1 MDIGRVKLVHSH
13 GRDERGA
20 IRFATCIIV
29 ALMLISV
36 TPLMPAEA
44 AETSI
49 NLLTPDGG
57 DELIAGS
64 VFTMRWQVSSTGGYI
79 AIYLSVNGG
88 ERWEGLDTITNQP
101 DHSFGTYDW
110 SIPPNMES
118 DTCKVRVIWKSSTS
132 KPWDEYGRD
141 ESTSNFTVV
150 PGVTIQ
156 FTEMPTQVAY
166 GKYYL
171 TTFDLY
177 DPFGMVD
184 HLKFTWRVYDGGW
197 GGWEGLPGFFD
208 DYDPTRGWIWWS
220 PDYYESAFAEMKVE
234 AIAVG
239 SSTVLASD
247 TSEQF
252 DITCSATFLIQPN
265 GGVTL
270 VAGSTYTILWRTSAD
285 PEQVIHS
292 VWLRY
297 SLDGGAYWYTVA
309 YTDNDFEHDW
319 VVPSTTTDEL
329 RVQVISLYSE
339 WYSYA
344 DDTSDGNNRI
354 IANADVPSITLD
366 YPNPPVDGGV
376 VIGSGEVHNIEY
388 TLTGASNILSLELSY
403 STNNGGR
410 YTSLTRLTST
420 QIGRAYAWT
429 VPAVDSYEGRVK
441 IVMTKRGGGTET
453 VVSNNAF
460 YIFDTIEF
468 NRPPVAMA
476 GEDQEGG
483 EGEAMTLD
491 GSGSYDPD
499 GDYLTYSW
507 TQTSPSF
514 MTAILTAPTTSR
526 PSFTINE
533 LHHFPVTFVF
543 ELEVS
548 DGNEHTALILYNVD
562 RVTVHLEPRAPV
574 LGSFWPHVGWE
585 DTWLRIDG
593 SDLMGAEILL
603 GSTTIHTVPTSPVA
617 TSPNPDN
624 RYIFQLP
631 SGLPLGEHLVSVR
644 TMAGTSSVIDTIE
657 IFPVPEWQYDNGLG
671 FGNPSRERLSYPWNP
686 FGETGRYKDVF
697 GNQVYLS
704 IWVCIGIPYWTP
716 WDGWEC
722 LGYLINEPFCPDP
735 LAAILYPIAF
745 MNLADN
751 GECFGMS
758 MNALRFYHGDQS
770 INEFDPPTGATT
782 PGDLTDPN
790 GAIRRTVDWRQGSQL
805 TAEVL
810 NRLLYTLING
820 LVPSSD
826 VTGMGLWIDRV
837 KSNIDSGELGI
848 ASMICGEGAHA
859 VVPYAYEETSSD
871 IRFYVY
877 DPNRPQFSDI
887 QTAMDAANWTGDNHE
902 VNNHPPYIL
911 IEKSGIYWDWEF
923 HWPDGTLWSSNVGLA
938 FVDYATLNGDRTIPT
953 SVEGILHLL
962 TGSAS
967 GTVEDGSGG
976 QVGIAD
982 NGSII
987 WDGIEGAVPLPSFE
1001 GAGDLPRSWFLPLDD
1016 GYTAHI
1022 TGTEDGSYLWGML
1035 NNGSSGLCI
1044 DGSISEGS
1052 YDVVSVD
1059 FEGGLSLAADFTY
1072 STTDEEKPYTGSIVH
1087 RYGERS
1093 RNFTVRTTLTDT
1105 GPHTLD
1111 TNEDYSGLVFTNGGT
1126 EPVTIDVVFTGSVVS
1141 EAVWNG
1147 TSPPVTPVL
1156 PSASRQGIV
1165 VGPGETVEVY
1175 PIGWLDLNNAIVL
1188 LASEDAPGSPTSL
1201 TATEEAGVVA
1211 LTWDPPED
1219 DGGAPITEYNILR
1232 GDTIENLTMFT
1243 KVGTDTTFTDSSVE
1257 RNKTYYYAVSAR
1269 NIVGNGPISEIV
1281 SVGIPALTTP
1291 TNPRSLN
1298 IAKDNGVVTLTWG
1311 TPVSDGGSPIT
1322 SYVVMRGLDPDNV
1335 TQLTDVGLDREYV
1348 DTSVKPG
1355 KKYFYQVRAVNAI
1368 GPGLSSPQMSV
1379 DVPKKDDTGDDG
1391 TPWMIYAA
1399 VLVAIIVV
1407 VAIGLMM
1414 RGKRGGPESSATMKP
1429 DTEAE
1434 QHSTPV
1440 PTLIE

>member
-1 MDIGRVKLVHSH
+1 MDNRKGKPLRFNGPSTGEGKRSVVVFIVGLMMTA
-13 GRDERGA
+13 A
-20 IRFATCIIV
+20 I
-29 ALMLISV
+29 
-36 TPLMPAEA
+36 PLMPVEA
-44 AETSI
+44 AEASI
-49 NLLTPDGG
+49 NLREPDGG
-57 DELIAGS
+57 EELIAGS
-64 VFTMRWQVSSTGGYI
+64 VFTIRWQVSSGGGYI
-79 AIYLSVNGG
+79 AIDMSSDGG
-88 ERWEGLDTITNQP
+88 ERWNGLDTIANQP

-110 SIPPNMES
+110 SIPPNLDS
-118 DTCKVRVIWKSSTS
+118 DTCMVRVIWRSALG
-132 KPWDEYGRD
+132 KPWDEYARD
-141 ESTSNFTVV
+141 ESSSNFTVE

-156 FTEMPTQVAY
+156 FTEMPTRVAF

-177 DPFGMVD
+177 DPYDMVD
-184 HLKFTWRVYDGGW
+184 HLDFKWRVYDGGW
-197 GGWEGLPGFFD
+197 GSWENLPGYFD
-208 DYDPTRGWIWWS
+208 DYDKTRGWIWWS
-220 PDYYESAFAEMKVE
+220 PDYYESAFAEMRVE
-234 AIAVG
+234 AVARG

-247 TSEQF
+247 TSDQF

-265 GGVTL
+265 GGVNL
-270 VAGSTYTILWRTSAD
+270 VAGSTYTVMWRTSAD

-297 SLDGGAYWYTVA
+297 SLDGGGYWYSID
-309 YTDNDFEHDW
+309 YTENDFEHDW
-319 VVPSTTTDEL
+319 VVPITTTDEL
-329 RVQVISLYSE
+329 VVQVVSLYGE
-339 WYSYA
+339 WRGYA
-344 DDTSDGNNRI
+344 NDISDGNNRI
-354 IANADVPSITLD
+354 IANANVPSVTLD

-376 VIGSGEVHNIEY
+376 VMGSGEVHNILY
-388 TLTGASNILSLELSY
+388 SLTGASNILSLDLSY
-403 STNNGGR
+403 STNNGSR
-410 YTSLTRLTST
+410 YSPLVQLTGTN
-420 QIGRAYAWT
+420 IGRPYAWT

-441 IVMTKRGGGTET
+441 IVMTKRGGGTEI
-453 VVSNNAF
+453 VSSNNAF

-483 EGEAMTLD
+483 EGEAITLD

-514 MTAILTAPTTSR
+514 MTAVLTAPTTSR

-543 ELEVS
+543 ELKVS
-548 DGNEHTALILYNVD
+548 DGNEHTDLLLYNVD

-603 GSTTIHTVPTSPVA
+603 GSTTIHNVPTSPVT
-617 TSPNPDN
+617 TSPDPDH

-631 SGLPLGEHLVSVR
+631 SGLPLGEHLVAVR
-644 TMAGTSSVIDTIE
+644 TLAGTSSVSDTIE

-686 FGETGRYKDVF
+686 FGETGRYRDVF
-697 GNQVYLS
+697 GNQIYLS

-770 INEFDPPTGATT
+770 IDEFDPPTGATT
-782 PGDLTDPN
+782 PGDLTDEN

-805 TAEVL
+805 TAEAL

-887 QTAMDAANWTGDNHE
+887 QTAVDAANWTGDDHE

-911 IEKSGIYWDWEF
+911 IEKSGIYWDWSF

-987 WDGIEGAVPLPSFE
+987 WDGIEGAVPLPSFK
-1001 GAGDLPRSWFLPLDD
+1001 GPGDKPLSWFLPPAD

-1022 TGTEDGSYLWGML
+1022 TGTEDGSYIWGML
-1035 NNGSSGLCI
+1035 NNGSSGLVI
-1044 DGSISEGS
+1044 DGSISGGA
-1052 YDVVSVD
+1052 YDDVKVD
-1059 FEGGLSLAADFTY
+1059 FEGGLALAAEFTY
-1072 STTDEEKPYTGSIVH
+1072 STSDEEKPYSGSIVH
-1087 RYGERS
+1087 RYGERF

-1105 GPHTLD
+1105 GPHTVG
-1111 TNEDYSGLVFTNGGT
+1111 TNENYSGLLFTNGGT
-1126 EPVTIDVVFTGSVVS
+1126 APVTITVEFSGNVV
-1141 EAVWNG
+1141 ADYVWNG
-1147 TSPPVTPVL
+1147 TSPPVSPML
-1156 PSASRQGIV
+1156 PSATRSGIV
-1165 VGPGETVEVY
+1165 VGPGETVEVF
-1175 PIGWLDLNNAIVL
+1175 PTTWLDLNNAIVL
-1188 LASEDAPGSPTSL
+1188 LAGEEAPGAPRNL
-1201 TATEEAGVVA
+1201 MATEEAGVMT
-1211 LTWDPPED
+1211 LSWDPPAD
-1219 DGGAPITEYNILR
+1219 DGGLPITEYNILR
-1232 GDTIENLTMFT
+1232 GDSIENLMAFDS
-1243 KVGTDTTFTDSSVE
+1243 VGTGTTFTDSSVE
-1257 RNKTYYYAVSAR
+1257 RNETYFYAVTAG
-1269 NIVGNGPISEIV
+1269 NLVGIGPLSEIA
-1281 SVGIPALTTP
+1281 SVEIPVLTTP

-1298 IAKDNGVVTLTWG
+1298 VAEDNGIVTLTWG

-1322 SYVVMRGLDPDNV
+1322 GFIVLRGTDPDNV
-1335 TQLTDVGLDREYV
+1335 EQLTEVGLDQEYV
-1348 DTSVKPG
+1348 DEGVKRG
-1355 KKYFYQVRAVNAI
+1355 TTYYYQVRAVNAI
-1368 GPGLSSPQMSV
+1368 GPGLASASESV
-1379 DVPKKDDTGDDG
+1379 KVQKEDDTGDGG
-1391 TPWMIYAA
+1391 TPLWMYIAII
-1399 VLVAIIVV
+1399 VIIVV
-1407 VAIGLMM
+1407 VVAMALMM
-1414 RGKRGGPESSATMKP
+1414 RGKRGGPESSATMG
-1429 DTEAE
+1429 AE
-1434 QHSTPV
+1434 IDRETVTNPP
-1440 PTLIE
+1440 PTLVE